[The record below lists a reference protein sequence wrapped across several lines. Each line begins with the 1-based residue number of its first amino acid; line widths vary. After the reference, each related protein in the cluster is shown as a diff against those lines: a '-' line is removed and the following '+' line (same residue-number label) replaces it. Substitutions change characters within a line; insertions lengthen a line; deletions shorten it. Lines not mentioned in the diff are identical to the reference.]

1 MPSTYTII
9 GLMSGT
15 SLDGV
20 DGAILRTDGHAQI
33 EALDFIT
40 LEYPDALRD
49 KLRRCFGERDATQDF
64 IQDAAH
70 DMTLF
75 HAALV
80 RTLKARND
88 IAIDA
93 IGFHGQTIYH
103 APDDGIT
110 VQIGDAALL
119 AAETGLDVIHDFRS
133 DDVHHGGEGAP
144 LLPLY
149 HRAIALKEKLSLPTT
164 FLNIGGVSNITQ
176 INGVADSEIFACDT
190 GPGNALI
197 DDYVLKATGNK
208 YDTGGIIAK
217 SGAINTP
224 CVDKWL
230 RAPYFQ
236 RPAPKSLD
244 RDAWDIGTIDS
255 LSTEDA
261 VATLSAFTVRSIA
274 QHIDATQSVYVCGG
288 GRHNTFI
295 MQQLSMALDCP
306 VLPIEMLDYD
316 GDAIEAQGF
325 AYLAARVLQG
335 LPISLPTTTG
345 TKQGTLSGVTI
356 RSAPASSRNA

>member
-20 DGAILRTDGHAQI
+20 DGAILRTDGHAHI
-33 EALDFIT
+33 EILDFIS
-40 LEYPDALRD
+40 LEYPDALRS
-49 KLRRCFGERDATQDF
+49 KLRRCFGERDVQQDF
-64 IQDAAH
+64 VQDAAH

-75 HAALV
+75 HAELV

-119 AAETGLDVIHDFRS
+119 AAETGLDVVYDFRS
-133 DDVHHGGEGAP
+133 ADVRHGGEGAP

-149 HRAIALKEKLSLPTT
+149 HRAIALKAKLALPTT

-176 INGVADSEIFACDT
+176 INGLADSEIFACDT

-217 SGAINTP
+217 SGRINTA
-224 CVDKWL
+224 CLDKWL
-230 RAPYFQ
+230 THPYFQ
-236 RPAPKSLD
+236 RPTPKSLD
-244 RDAWDIGTIDS
+244 RDAWDISAIDS

-261 VATLSAFTVRSIA
+261 IATLSAFTVRSIA
-274 QHIDATQSVYVCGG
+274 QHINTTQSVYVCGG
-288 GRHNTFI
+288 GRHNQFI
-295 MQQLSMALDCP
+295 MAQLAIALDCP
-306 VLPIEMLDYD
+306 VQPIEALDYD

-345 TKQGTLSGVTI
+345 TKQGTLSGAHI
-356 RSAPASSRNA
+356 RSAAASRGA

>member
-20 DGAILRTDGHAQI
+20 DGAILRTDGQQHI
-33 EALDFIT
+33 ETLDFIS
-40 LEYPDALRD
+40 LEYPDALRA
-49 KLRRCFGERDATQDF
+49 KLRLCLGERDTNQDF

-75 HAALV
+75 HAEIT
-80 RTLKARND
+80 RTLMARND
-88 IAIDA
+88 MVIDA

-103 APDDGIT
+103 APGDGIT
-110 VQIGDAALL
+110 LQIGDAALL
-119 AAETGLDVIHDFRS
+119 AAETGLDVVHDFRS
-133 DDVHHGGEGAP
+133 ADVKHGGEGAP

-149 HRAIALKEKLSLPTT
+149 HRAIALKEKLALPIT

-176 INGVADSEIFACDT
+176 INGIDDSEIFACDT

-197 DDYVLKATGNK
+197 DDYVLKATENK

-217 SGAINTP
+217 SGEIDEACI
-224 CVDKWL
+224 DKWL
-230 RAPYFQ
+230 ATPYFQ
-236 RPAPKSLD
+236 RQAPKSLD
-244 RDAWDIGTIDS
+244 RDAWDIHAIDA
-255 LSTEDA
+255 LNTADA

-274 QHIDATQSVYVCGG
+274 HHIETTQSVYVCGG
-288 GRHNTFI
+288 GRHNQFI
-295 MQQLSMALDCP
+295 MEQLATALNCP
-306 VLPIEMLDYD
+306 VLPIEALHYD

-325 AYLAARVLQG
+325 AYLAARALQG

-345 TKQGTLSGVTI
+345 TKQGTLSGAII
-356 RSAPASSRNA
+356 RSAAASRRA